1 MSEKFIIKREW
12 SDSLIKVVMDDN
24 EVRIET
30 SVEAFAQ
37 ALEEKLLSCLPS
49 LSWSF
54 KAETI
59 NETVRKAFKEA
70 WKKTTMEMKEET
82 VKVAK

>member
-1 MSEKFIIKREW
+1 MAEKFIIKREW
-12 SDSLIKVVMDDN
+12 NDSLIKVVLDDS

-37 ALEEKLLSCLPS
+37 ALEEKLISVLPNMA
-49 LSWSF
+49 WSMK
-54 KAETI
+54 KATI
-59 NETVRKAFKEA
+59 NEQVRHAFKEA
-70 WKKTTMEMKEET
+70 WAAATRQMKEET